1 MQNTFRKIAEGYE
14 KLAEGYRELA
24 STEAP
29 ESVDNDKEAT
39 TESDISIED
48 IRAVLAEKSQDGKR
62 KEVKDLLLKYDSG
75 RLSGVDPKDYPALMK
90 DAEAL

>member
-1 MQNTFRKIAEGYE
+1 MQNTYRKIAEGYE

-29 ESVDNDKEAT
+29 ERVDTDKET
-39 TESDISIED
+39 TEESDIAIED

>member
-1 MQNTFRKIAEGYE
+1 MQNTYIKIAEAYD

-24 STEAP
+24 GIETE
-29 ESVDNDKEAT
+29 ESMEAAVADPV
-39 TESDISIED
+39 ESGISNED
-48 IRAVLAEKSQDGKR
+48 IRAVLAEKSQAGKR

-75 RLSGVDPKDYPALMK
+75 RLSGVDEKDYPALMK

>member
-1 MQNTFRKIAEGYE
+1 MQNTYRKIADAYDM
-14 KLAEGYRELA
+14 LAEGYRELA
-24 STEAP
+24 GIETEEGMEGAGAD
-29 ESVDNDKEAT
+29 SVEA
-39 TESDISIED
+39 DISIED
-48 IRAVLAEKSQDGKR
+48 IRAVLAAKSQGGKR

>member
-1 MQNTFRKIAEGYE
+1 MQNTYRKIAEAYDM
-14 KLAEGYRELA
+14 LAEGYRELA
-24 STEAP
+24 GIETEEGAEAAEADSM
-29 ESVDNDKEAT
+29 ESE
-39 TESDISIED
+39 ISIEN
-48 IRAVLAEKSQDGKR
+48 IRAVLAAKSQEGKR

>member
-1 MQNTFRKIAEGYE
+1 M
-14 KLAEGYRELA
+14 LAEGYRELA
-24 STEAP
+24 GVEIEESAEAAAADP
-29 ESVDNDKEAT
+29 VESE
-39 TESDISIED
+39 ISIED
-48 IRAVLAEKSQDGKR
+48 IRAVLAAKSQDGKR

>member
-1 MQNTFRKIAEGYE
+1 MEKTYIKIAEGYE

-24 STEAP
+24 SGKEPEDKAP
-29 ESVDNDKEAT
+29 E
-39 TESDISIED
+39 ESKIAIED
-48 IRAVLAEKSQDGKR
+48 IRAVLAEKSQAGKR

-75 RLSGVDPKDYPALMK
+75 RLSGVDEKDYPSLLK

>member
-1 MQNTFRKIAEGYE
+1 MQNTYRKIAEGYE

-29 ESVDNDKEAT
+29 ESVDTDKETAE
-39 TESDISIED
+39 ESDIAIED

>member
-1 MQNTFRKIAEGYE
+1 MQNTYIKIAEGYE

-24 STEAP
+24 STEAS
-29 ESVDNDKEAT
+29 ESVDNDKEAA
-39 TESDISIED
+39 EERDVAIED

-75 RLSGVDPKDYPALMK
+75 RLSGVDPKNYPALMK

>member
-1 MQNTFRKIAEGYE
+1 MQNTYRKIAEGYE

-29 ESVDNDKEAT
+29 ESVDTDKETAE
-39 TESDISIED
+39 ESDIAIED
-48 IRAVLAEKSQDGKR
+48 IRAVLADKSQDGKR

>member
-1 MQNTFRKIAEGYE
+1 MQNTYRKIAEAYDM
-14 KLAEGYRELA
+14 LAEGYRELA
-24 STEAP
+24 GVENEEGGETAAAD
-29 ESVDNDKEAT
+29 SVENE
-39 TESDISIED
+39 ISIED
-48 IRAVLAEKSQDGKR
+48 IRAVLAAKSQDGKR

>member
-1 MQNTFRKIAEGYE
+1 MQNTYIKIAEAYDM
-14 KLAEGYRELA
+14 LAEGYRELA
-24 STEAP
+24 GVENEEGVEGAAP
-29 ESVDNDKEAT
+29 DPVET
-39 TESDISIED
+39 DISIED
-48 IRAVLAEKSQDGKR
+48 IRAVLAAKSQDGKR

>member
-1 MQNTFRKIAEGYE
+1 MQSTYRKIAEAYD

-24 STEAP
+24 GIEDEGGSEETEAAP
-29 ESVDNDKEAT
+29 V
-39 TESDISIED
+39 ESDISIED
-48 IRAVLAEKSQDGKR
+48 IRAVLAEKSQAGKR

-75 RLSGVDPKDYPALMK
+75 RLSGVDEKDYPALLK

>member
-1 MQNTFRKIAEGYE
+1 MQNTYRKIAEGYE

-24 STEAP
+24 SSEAP
-29 ESVDNDKEAT
+29 ESEDAGKETA

>member
-1 MQNTFRKIAEGYE
+1 MQNTYRKIAEAYDM
-14 KLAEGYRELA
+14 LAEGYRELA
-24 STEAP
+24 GVETEEGAEAGTTDP
-29 ESVDNDKEAT
+29 VESE
-39 TESDISIED
+39 ISIED
-48 IRAVLAEKSQDGKR
+48 IRAVLAAKSQDGKR

>member
-1 MQNTFRKIAEGYE
+1 MQNTYRKIAEAYDM
-14 KLAEGYRELA
+14 LAEGYRELA
-24 STEAP
+24 GVETE
-29 ESVDNDKEAT
+29 ESAEAVAADPV
-39 TESDISIED
+39 ESEISIEA
-48 IRAVLAEKSQDGKR
+48 IRAVLAAKSQEGKR

>member
-39 TESDISIED
+39 TESDISIGD

>member
-1 MQNTFRKIAEGYE
+1 MQNTYRKIAEAYDM
-14 KLAEGYRELA
+14 LAESYREMA
-24 STEAP
+24 VVETEEGAVDAEADYV
-29 ESVDNDKEAT
+29 ESE
-39 TESDISIED
+39 ISIED
-48 IRAVLAEKSQDGKR
+48 IRAVLAAKSQDGKR

>member
-1 MQNTFRKIAEGYE
+1 MESTYIKIAEAYD

-24 STEAP
+24 GVETE
-29 ESVDNDKEAT
+29 EGMEAAAADPVE
-39 TESDISIED
+39 TEISIED
-48 IRAVLAEKSQDGKR
+48 IRAVLAEKSQAGKR

>member
-1 MQNTFRKIAEGYE
+1 MQNTYRKIAEGYE

-29 ESVDNDKEAT
+29 ESVDTDKETA

>member
-1 MQNTFRKIAEGYE
+1 MQNTYRKIAEAYDM
-14 KLAEGYRELA
+14 LAESYRELA
-24 STEAP
+24 GVETEEGAEAAEADSV
-29 ESVDNDKEAT
+29 ESE
-39 TESDISIED
+39 ISIED
-48 IRAVLAEKSQDGKR
+48 IRAVLAAKSQDGKR

>member
-1 MQNTFRKIAEGYE
+1 MQNTYKKIAEAYDM
-14 KLAEGYRELA
+14 LAEGYRELA
-24 STEAP
+24 GVEIEEVAEGAAADP
-29 ESVDNDKEAT
+29 VESE
-39 TESDISIED
+39 ISIED
-48 IRAVLAEKSQDGKR
+48 IRAVLAAKSQDGKR